1 MENCLFCKIV
11 RKEIP
16 ATIVHEDDTTLAFLD
31 IHPVTEGHTLLI
43 PKEHHPWMQE
53 TPDALVGE
61 TFIQASKLMQKMKE
75 RTLMRFC
82 GSKSRWYRCAPFPCA
97 FNSTENFRQL
107 A

>member
-31 IHPVTEGHTLLI
+31 IHPITEGHTLLI

-75 RTLMRFC
+75 KHSCDFVEVKVVGIDVPHFHVHLIPRKR
-82 GSKSRWYRCAPFPCA
+82 
-97 FNSTENFRQL
+97 
-107 A
+107 

>member
-31 IHPVTEGHTLLI
+31 IHPITEGHALLI

-53 TPDALVGE
+53 TPDALVAD
-61 TFIQASKLMQKMKE
+61 TFIRASKLMQKMKE
-75 RTLMRFC
+75 EHSCDFVEVKVVGIDVPHFHVHLIPRKIS
-82 GSKSRWYRCAPFPCA
+82 G
-97 FNSTENFRQL
+97 N
-107 A
+107 